1 VTYLGVGKVSDPA
14 RSRSAYCRPTDV
26 VARPIPKSQPRPHDT
41 IAQIG
46 YPSTSALFLAL
57 FLLIECTFTRRAE
70 AELGPCTI
78 AAPTTPSVIVF
89 VSDIERS
96 VRWYRENA
104 GFAEAPRSEFGESHG
119 GAISV
124 MTRDRAGVTLVS
136 SDGASRP
143 SRDLQMACFVLDGPP
158 APLPGSPPLF
168 LIDPDGTS
176 IEIPALPNP

>member
-1 VTYLGVGKVSDPA
+1 M
-14 RSRSAYCRPTDV
+14 
-26 VARPIPKSQPRPHDT
+26 
-41 IAQIG
+41 
-46 YPSTSALFLAL
+46 
-57 FLLIECTFTRRAE
+57 
-70 AELGPCTI
+70 
-78 AAPTTPSVIVF
+78 F

-168 LIDPDGTS
+168 LIDPDGTF
-176 IEIPALPNP
+176 IEIPALPRP

>member
-1 VTYLGVGKVSDPA
+1 VSDPV
-14 RSRSAYCRPTDV
+14 RSRAAYRRQTGV
-26 VARPIPKSQPRPHDT
+26 VARPILKSHPRPHDT
-41 IAQIG
+41 IAQNG
-46 YPSTSALFLAL
+46 SPSTSALFLAL

-104 GFAEAPRSEFGESHG
+104 GFAESPRSEFGKSHG

-143 SRDLQMACFVLDGPP
+143 SRDLQIACFVLDGPP

-176 IEIPALPNP
+176 VEIPALQSS